1 MQVNS
6 KPNISEIKVEP
17 ERMVLVAVSNKGHR
31 DIVEESLNELEE
43 LTKTAGAVTVDKIIQ
58 EREAVHPGTY
68 VGKGKIEEIKDAIFV
83 TKADGIITDDELS
96 PAQMKN
102 LEKELDCKV
111 IDRSLLI
118 LDIFAKHAHTAE
130 GKLQVELAQLNYRSS
145 RLTGMGITM
154 SRLGGGIGT
163 RGPGEKKLESDR
175 RIISKRVS
183 LLNAEL
189 RDVKKH
195 RDMLRENR
203 KKQNKPVIAIAGYTN
218 AGKSTLLNALTDAKV
233 LEENQLFATLEP
245 TTRVYLLPEG
255 KEIYLTDTVGFI
267 HKLPH
272 HLVEAFKSTLEEVVF
287 ADIIIH
293 VVDGSNPS
301 FQKHINVV
309 YETLEQLNAS
319 HIPVVTVFNKMD
331 VQVESI
337 TELRDDKAFETCYI
351 SAKNKTGLEELIQV
365 IEEKLRDGL
374 QLIKVK
380 IPYDKGQIVQNIR
393 TYGQLLV
400 EKFDADGIYV
410 EAYLED
416 ALIKK
421 YEL

>member
-1 MQVNS
+1 MQLNS
-6 KPNISEIKVEP
+6 KDNSSEIKVEP
-17 ERMVLVAVSNKGHR
+17 ERVVLVAVSNKGHV

-43 LTKTAGAVTVDKIIQ
+43 LAKTAGAITVDKIIQ
-58 EREAVHPGTY
+58 AREAVHPGTY

-83 TKADGIITDDELS
+83 TKADGIITDDELT

-102 LEKELDCKV
+102 LEKELACKV
-111 IDRSLLI
+111 MDRSLLI

-130 GKLQVELAQLNYRSS
+130 GIIQVELAQLNYRSN

-175 RIISKRVS
+175 RIISKRAA
-183 LLNAEL
+183 LLRAEL
-189 RDVKKH
+189 RDVKRH

-203 KKQNKPVIAIAGYTN
+203 KKQNKPVVAIAGYTN
-218 AGKSTLLNALTDAKV
+218 AGKSTLLNALTDSTV
-233 LEENQLFATLEP
+233 LEENQLFATLDP
-245 TTRVYLLPEG
+245 TTRVLELPEG
-255 KEIYLTDTVGFI
+255 KEIFMTDTVGFI

-272 HLVEAFKSTLEEVVF
+272 HLVEAFQSTLEEVVF
-287 ADIIIH
+287 ADIIVH

-309 YETLEQLNAS
+309 YETLETLNAG
-319 HIPVVTVFNKMD
+319 HIPVITVFNKMD
-331 VQVESI
+331 RDIESLAI
-337 TELRDDKAFETCYI
+337 LKDDRAIKTCFI
-351 SAKNKTGLEELIQV
+351 SAKEKTGLEELTFLL
-365 IEEKLRDGL
+365 EEKLREGL
-374 QLIKVK
+374 QLIKVR
-380 IPYDKGQIVQNIR
+380 IPYDKGHIIQNIR
-393 TYGQLLV
+393 TYGQLL
-400 EKFDADGIYV
+400 EERFEADGVYV

>member
-1 MQVNS
+1 MQLNS
-6 KPNISEIKVEP
+6 KQNRNEVKVEP
-17 ERMVLVAVSNKGHR
+17 ERVVLVAVADKGHV
-31 DIVEESLNELEE
+31 DIVEESINELEE
-43 LTKTAGAVTVDKIIQ
+43 LAKTAGAITVDKIIQ
-58 EREAVHPGTY
+58 AREAVHPGTY

-83 TKADGIITDDELS
+83 TKADGIITDDELT

-102 LEKELDCKV
+102 LEKELGCKV
-111 IDRSLLI
+111 MDRSLLI
-118 LDIFAKHAHTAE
+118 LDIFAKHAHTSE
-130 GKLQVELAQLNYRSS
+130 GIVQVELAQLTYRSS
-145 RLTGMGITM
+145 RLAGMGITM

-163 RGPGEKKLESDR
+163 RGPGEKKLETDR
-175 RIISKRVS
+175 RVINKRAAILRS
-183 LLNAEL
+183 EL

-218 AGKSTLLNALTDAKV
+218 AGKSTLLNVLTDASV
-233 LEENQLFATLEP
+233 LEEDQLFATLDP
-245 TTRVYLLPEG
+245 TTRSLELPDG
-255 KEIYLTDTVGFI
+255 KEVFMTDTVGFI

-272 HLVEAFKSTLEEVVF
+272 HLVEAFQSTLEEVAF

-309 YETLEQLNAS
+309 YETLEQLNTS

-331 VQVESI
+331 KEIES
-337 TELRDDKAFETCYI
+337 LAVLKDDRAFKTCYV
-351 SAKNKTGLEELIQV
+351 SAKDKTGLDELKLV
-365 IEEKLRDGL
+365 LEEKLREGL
-374 QLIKVK
+374 QLIKVR

-393 TYGQLLV
+393 TYGQLL
-400 EKFDADGIYV
+400 EERFEADGIYV